1 MRVHFKRANGAK
13 VTLDDVD
20 VVAHTVRET
29 RERLVTA
36 MAAMGTGEDGGGGG
50 GGDGGGAATTR
61 LIFKGRVMK
70 DDSTLDAYGVT
81 DESVV
86 HVVVSTK
93 AATVTAEKAS
103 GVGAVSPAVGG
114 ADARPSAANPAA
126 GGFEGGFGRLGG
138 LGGLGAGAPPNPEA
152 MRAMLNNPFV
162 QSQLDALLNENPET
176 LRELIESQPGLREA
190 MDANPQLRSA
200 LSDPATLRQMF
211 NAATNPSLMAEQMR
225 SNDRAMSNIS
235 SMPGGFDALRRM
247 YTDVQQPMER
257 AQERNAADPPTTGT
271 PNTNPDGPIPN
282 PWGAASGDSGGT
294 GGTGGTGGGLGAG
307 LGGAMG
313 GGGLGGLGGDPIAQ
327 MEQMA
332 QMMSNPQ
339 MRSAMENVMSNPQ
352 MMEAMLGSHPEARRA
367 MDANPQLRETLT
379 NPDFM
384 RQMTNPENLRAMA
397 QMQQAF
403 NTLQGNNAFGGAGAG
418 NSSAMFG
425 APPAPAGPPEEVY
438 ATQLS
443 QLNDMGFF
451 DAAENI
457 RALQATGGNV
467 HAAVERLLSGGG
479 GAFA

>member
-1 MRVHFKRANGAK
+1 
-13 VTLDDVD
+13 
-20 VVAHTVRET
+20 
-29 RERLVTA
+29 
-36 MAAMGTGEDGGGGG
+36 
-50 GGDGGGAATTR
+50 
-61 LIFKGRVMK
+61 
-70 DDSTLDAYGVT
+70 
-81 DESVV
+81 
-86 HVVVSTK
+86 
-93 AATVTAEKAS
+93 
-103 GVGAVSPAVGG
+103 
-114 ADARPSAANPAA
+114 
-126 GGFEGGFGRLGG
+126 
-138 LGGLGAGAPPNPEA
+138 
-152 MRAMLNNPFV
+152 
-162 QSQLDALLNENPET
+162 
-176 LRELIESQPGLREA
+176 
-190 MDANPQLRSA
+190 
-200 LSDPATLRQMF
+200 
-211 NAATNPSLMAEQMR
+211 MAEQMR

-282 PWGAASGDSGGT
+282 PWGAASGTRAVRAVRAVRAADSEPDS
-294 GGTGGTGGGLGAG
+294 GGLGAG

-425 APPAPAGPPEEVY
+425 APPRPPARPRKS
-438 ATQLS
+438 TRR
-443 QLNDMGFF
+443 NCR
-451 DAAENI
+451 N
-457 RALQATGGNV
+457 
-467 HAAVERLLSGGG
+467 
-479 GAFA
+479 

>member
-20 VVAHTVRET
+20 AAAHTVRET
-29 RERLVTA
+29 RARVVSA
-36 MAAMGTGEDGGGGG
+36 MATDGGV
-50 GGDGGGAATTR
+50 DSEASTTVR

-70 DDSTLDAYGVT
+70 DDATLDAYGVT
-81 DESVV
+81 EESVV
-86 HVVVSTK
+86 HVVVSSAMKTTSSSSVGGGGASA
-93 AATVTAEKAS
+93 AATNPGMNPANTS
-103 GVGAVSPAVGG
+103 PSPA
-114 ADARPSAANPAA
+114 AA
-126 GGFEGGFGRLGG
+126 GFGGFGGAAGFGG
-138 LGGLGAGAPPNPEA
+138 FGDAAGFGGAAQTPPNPEA
-152 MRAMLNNPFV
+152 MRAMLSNPFV
-162 QSQLDALLNENPET
+162 RSQLDALLNENPET
-176 LRELIESQPGLREA
+176 LRELVESQPGLREA

-257 AQERNAADPPTTGT
+257 AQERSAADPPTTGT

-282 PWGAASGDSGGT
+282 PWGA
-294 GGTGGTGGGLGAG
+294 GAG
-307 LGGAMG
+307 AAGGDGGDGGFSGAGGFGGA
-313 GGGLGGLGGDPIAQ
+313 GGDPIAQ

-367 MDANPQLRETLT
+367 MEANPQLRETLT

-384 RQMTNPENLRAMA
+384 RQMMNPENLRAMA

-403 NTLQGNNAFGGAGAG
+403 NTLQGNNAFGGGDLGGLGAAFG
-418 NSSAMFG
+418 GGAFGG

-467 HAAVERLLSGGG
+467 HAAVERLLSGGSG
-479 GAFA
+479 SAFA